1 MIAFNGY
8 KNKEIV
14 QFLKLYSKSDIVKIF
29 FEYIM
34 SS

>member
-14 QFLKLYSKSDIVKIF
+14 QFKKLYTKSNIVKS

-34 SS
+34 GS